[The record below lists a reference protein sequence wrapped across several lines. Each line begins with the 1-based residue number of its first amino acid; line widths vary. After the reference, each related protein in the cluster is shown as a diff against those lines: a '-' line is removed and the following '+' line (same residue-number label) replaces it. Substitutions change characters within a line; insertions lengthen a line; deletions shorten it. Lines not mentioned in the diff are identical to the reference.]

1 MKSHDLNE
9 VAAGA
14 VLLIGAIICLLG
26 VAQSCLSALI
36 RRFTKGV
43 FVLRIVLDGTIL
55 FVSVL
60 CLNLLFSLVNQTDQH
75 QDRPAII

>member
-26 VAQSCLSALI
+26 VAQSCLSALY
-36 RRFTKGV
+36 RRFAKGV
-43 FVLRIVLDGTIL
+43 FVLHIVLNGTIL

-60 CLNLLFSLVNQTDQH
+60 CLNFLSSITQINIGTDVPSLSW
-75 QDRPAII
+75 